1 MTSLDTARAAGRRLA
16 SLLGLASRP
25 VAVAFP
31 DAAPAGVPRGTAAP
45 AGCGYWPQ
53 AAESGAFYTE
63 AADHMR
69 CPIGA
74 HTHAVDLPAETA
86 KELEGLVGTMVGLQ
100 YIRMEEVPQ
109 IPRRRTPLRYAVYA
123 PLEATPVEPAV
134 VMVRGSAKQVML
146 LTEAAMLAGVGP
158 DGAVMGRPTCAAI
171 PASEAS
177 GRAAVSLG
185 CIGNRVYTRLG
196 DGELY
201 ATLPG
206 PALASVVEKLE
217 TILNANTALVSFHQ
231 GRLS

>member
-1 MTSLDTARAAGRRLA
+1 MTTLDAARASGRRLTT
-16 SLLGLASRP
+16 LLGLAAPP

-31 DAAPAGVPRGTAAP
+31 DAPPAGIPRAAAAP
-45 AGCGYWPQ
+45 AGCGYWPK

-63 AADHMR
+63 AADHMS

-74 HTHAVDLPAETA
+74 HTHAVELPPATA
-86 KELEGLVGTMVGLQ
+86 KELEGLIGTMVDLQ
-100 YIRMEEVPQ
+100 YIRLEEVAQ
-109 IPRRRTPLRYAVYA
+109 IPRRRTPLKVAVYA

-134 VMVRGSAKQVML
+134 VMVRGTARQIML
-146 LTEAAMLAGVGP
+146 LTEAATLAGVGP
-158 DGAVMGRPTCAAI
+158 DGTVMGRPTCAAI

-185 CIGNRVYTRLG
+185 CIGNRVYTRLA

-201 ATLPG
+201 ASLPG
-206 PALASVVEKLE
+206 ASLGAVVDRLE
-217 TILNANTALVSFHQ
+217 TIVKANDELERFHR

>member
-1 MTSLDTARAAGRRLA
+1 MTTLDAARASGRRLTT
-16 SLLGLASRP
+16 LLGLAAPP

-31 DAAPAGVPRGTAAP
+31 DAPPAGIPRAAAAP
-45 AGCGYWPQ
+45 AGCGYWPK

-63 AADHMR
+63 AADHMS

-74 HTHAVDLPAETA
+74 HTHAVELPPDTA
-86 KELEGLVGTMVGLQ
+86 KELEGLVRTMVDLQ

-109 IPRRRTPLRYAVYA
+109 IPRRRTPLKVAVYA

-134 VMVRGSAKQVML
+134 VMVRGTARQIML

-185 CIGNRVYTRLG
+185 CIGNRVYTKLA

-201 ATLPG
+201 ASLPG
-206 PALASVVEKLE
+206 ASLGAVVDRLE
-217 TILNANTALVSFHQ
+217 TIVKANDELERFHR